1 MNRATTRGGG
11 GLLSLAQPVEGEESW
26 TTPARARERN
36 FWPNLH
42 ARPVPPLSRRDSGFQ
57 GCRIGFGYLNC
68 IGIDVD
74 AHGFRRG
81 VINQHLLIRTRVQG
95 GLQPFLFPAK
105 LHCTPRPAPPSLFQ
119 LPNLPSLLSLSFS
132 PPPPSLRAKLH
143 RLELIGHLPFSPSS
157 PLIHFSSSNL
167 GFSHANI
174 FQSSLNTVRILY
186 TRRIALFE
194 AKNSLY
200 RKSEERILGKISLH
214 SQMFVLGGGTLTRY
228 SPTPSRRGESR
239 FVTLEGRSMTSRLLK
254 AHPQPD
260 ANGSASILGEEN
272 SQPEAYSV
280 AAPFTSLLI
289 IRRSLFSVG
298 LSRPRGKCASSL
310 PPRRPGLVNSP

>member
-105 LHCTPRPAPPSLFQ
+105 LHPILDPPPRPCFSCRTCLLFF
-119 LPNLPSLLSLSFS
+119 LSLS
-132 PPPPSLRAKLH
+132 P
-143 RLELIGHLPFSPSS
+143 LPLLLYAQNCIDSS
-157 PLIHFSSSNL
+157 
-167 GFSHANI
+167 
-174 FQSSLNTVRILY
+174 
-186 TRRIALFE
+186 
-194 AKNSLY
+194 
-200 RKSEERILGKISLH
+200 
-214 SQMFVLGGGTLTRY
+214 
-228 SPTPSRRGESR
+228 
-239 FVTLEGRSMTSRLLK
+239 
-254 AHPQPD
+254 
-260 ANGSASILGEEN
+260 
-272 SQPEAYSV
+272 
-280 AAPFTSLLI
+280 
-289 IRRSLFSVG
+289 
-298 LSRPRGKCASSL
+298 
-310 PPRRPGLVNSP
+310 

>member
-1 MNRATTRGGG
+1 MVSNLFCFQPNYTR
-11 GLLSLAQPVEGEESW
+11 S
-26 TTPARARERN
+26 
-36 FWPNLH
+36 
-42 ARPVPPLSRRDSGFQ
+42 
-57 GCRIGFGYLNC
+57 
-68 IGIDVD
+68 
-74 AHGFRRG
+74 
-81 VINQHLLIRTRVQG
+81 
-95 GLQPFLFPAK
+95 
-105 LHCTPRPAPPSLFQ
+105 CTPRPAPPSLFQ
-119 LPNLPSLLSLSFS
+119 LPNLPFPLLFFLSLSS

-143 RLELIGHLPFSPSS
+143 RLELIGHLPFSLSS

-228 SPTPSRRGESR
+228 SPTRRGESR

>member
-1 MNRATTRGGG
+1 MNRVTTRGGG

-105 LHCTPRPAPPSLFQ
+105 LHP
-119 LPNLPSLLSLSFS
+119 
-132 PPPPSLRAKLH
+132 
-143 RLELIGHLPFSPSS
+143 
-157 PLIHFSSSNL
+157 
-167 GFSHANI
+167 
-174 FQSSLNTVRILY
+174 ILY
-186 TRRIALFE
+186 TSTRPPVPDSAAEPAFSSFSLFLPSPSFFTRKTASTRVNRASPFLSFFPSNSFFLFE
-194 AKNSLY
+194 P
-200 RKSEERILGKISLH
+200 RI
-214 SQMFVLGGGTLTRY
+214 F
-228 SPTPSRRGESR
+228 SR
-239 FVTLEGRSMTSRLLK
+239 
-254 AHPQPD
+254 
-260 ANGSASILGEEN
+260 
-272 SQPEAYSV
+272 
-280 AAPFTSLLI
+280 
-289 IRRSLFSVG
+289 
-298 LSRPRGKCASSL
+298 
-310 PPRRPGLVNSP
+310 